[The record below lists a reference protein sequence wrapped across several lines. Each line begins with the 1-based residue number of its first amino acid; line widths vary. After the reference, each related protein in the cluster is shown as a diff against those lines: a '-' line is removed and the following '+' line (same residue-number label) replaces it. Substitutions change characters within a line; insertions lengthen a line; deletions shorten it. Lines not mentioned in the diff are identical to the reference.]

1 MCNDMSLRFRRQ
13 QFFYKIFEG
22 IPLPTVVKPSTF
34 QAQRWVLS
42 MTLSSPLGKMGP
54 TKTVTVASSSSLER
68 DLTVKGSRGKS
79 APGDFE
85 RNPFA
90 FDLCYSGTSKFQ
102 SNHLQISQWL
112 ACSQAT
118 IVVGFFSFS
127 RGTQPSAQLSPT
139 PLKGLKNSK

>member
-54 TKTVTVASSSSLER
+54 TKAVTVASSSSLER
-68 DLTVKGSRGKS
+68 DLTVKGSRAISS
-79 APGDFE
+79 AIPSLLT
-85 RNPFA
+85 FA
-90 FDLCYSGTSKFQ
+90 TQVLQNSKAITSKY
-102 SNHLQISQWL
+102 
-112 ACSQAT
+112 
-118 IVVGFFSFS
+118 
-127 RGTQPSAQLSPT
+127 LS
-139 PLKGLKNSK
+139 G